1 MARGKSGQPPDQLR
15 TFFRMSPMKSFNALM
30 LSLGLIALPAA
41 IALGQEGEGLLEE
54 ITVTAQKR
62 QESVQDLP
70 ISVTAFSGDAMKALG
85 FTNSIQLAA
94 QTPGLQTAQI
104 FGEGNIPIVSIRG
117 VGLIDFSEH
126 NESPSAVY
134 VDEFYKANLSGLDFQ
149 LFDLERAEV
158 LRGPQG
164 TLFGRNATGGLVH
177 YITAKPSQDAD
188 GYADVTVGEYGKLI
202 AEGAIGGGL
211 SDTVAGRLSLIYSKQ
226 DGYNEND
233 FPGRK
238 PGNALDMWGVRGQL
252 AFDPNDDLSILAS
265 FQAGHNKNDGGS
277 QYHHLATAFDPA
289 TGLAIAQPDPPFVSA
304 DKRRTNTDIQPRLET
319 DFLSGL
325 LRVEYA
331 LNDDLELVSL
341 TGFESIEKTFNQ
353 DVDAA
358 PLEIFATYYEPE
370 GDEFTQELRLA
381 GDYETSRWVAGVY
394 YMDYQNKG
402 RQYADIGPFFTGAPV
417 YLLYQTVNWDM
428 HTKAWALFGQFEY
441 DFTERLTGVIGV
453 RYGSEDKNFEQ
464 SIVSG
469 FGDPSTELEF
479 TKANYG
485 DLTNFDKSNT
495 SYNAR
500 LNFQVNDDLLTY
512 AGTSRAYKAGTFN
525 MGFFPLADVNDI
537 PVDQEE
543 LTSYEVG
550 FKSEFADGL
559 ARLNGAVFYYQY
571 DDYQA
576 FLFDSISLSNFLF
589 NNDATVRGAELELQ
603 SSPGNWDLLL
613 GLSFLDTAVLDV
625 QDPLPGGAIRD
636 RDMVMSPKLSANAMV
651 RYNFDAFGGTAA
663 LQVDGTY
670 NDSQY
675 LETFNSPAFKEGSYV
690 MGNVRA
696 SWTSEDG
703 HWTTAVF
710 VENLTD
716 KEYRAY
722 AFDLTGL
729 LGLSQEVWS
738 RPRWAGITVGYRL

>member
-1 MARGKSGQPPDQLR
+1 
-15 TFFRMSPMKSFNALM
+15 MKSFNVLM
-30 LSLGLIALPAA
+30 LSLGLIVLPAA
-41 IALGQEGEGLLEE
+41 IALGQEREGLLEE

-94 QTPGLQTAQI
+94 QTPGLQTANV

-188 GYADVTVGEYGKLI
+188 GYVDVTAGEYGKLI

-211 SDTVAGRLSLIYSKQ
+211 SDTVAGRLSMIYSKH
-226 DGYNEND
+226 DGYIEND

-252 AFDPNDDLSILAS
+252 AFDPSDDLSILVS
-265 FQAGHNKNDGGS
+265 FQTGHNKNDGGS
-277 QYHHLATAFDPA
+277 QYHFLATAFDAA
-289 TGLAIAQPDPPFVSA
+289 TGLAVSQPDPPFVSA
-304 DKRRTNTDIQPRLET
+304 DKRRSNTDIQPELET
-319 DFLSGL
+319 DFMSGL

-331 LNDDLELVSL
+331 LNDNLELVSL
-341 TGFESIEKTFNQ
+341 TGIESIEKTFNQ
-353 DVDAA
+353 DVDSA
-358 PLEIFATYYEPE
+358 PLSLLATYYEPE
-370 GDEFTQELRLA
+370 GDEFTQEIRLA
-381 GDYETSRWVAGVY
+381 GDYETYRWVAGVY

-402 RQYADIGPFFTGAPV
+402 NQWANAGPDFTGAPDYV
-417 YLLYQTVNWDM
+417 RFSTVDWDM
-428 HTKAWALFGQFEY
+428 HTKAWAVFGQLEY
-441 DFTERLTGVIGV
+441 DFTDRLTGVLGA
-453 RYGSEDKNFEQ
+453 RYGSEDKDFEEN
-464 SIVSG
+464 IVSA
-469 FGDPSTELEF
+469 FGDVAF

-512 AGTSRAYKAGTFN
+512 AGTARAYKAGTFN
-525 MGFFPLADVNDI
+525 MGFIPLADVNDI

-543 LTSYEVG
+543 LTSYEIG
-550 FKSEFADGL
+550 FKSELADGL
-559 ARLNGAVFYYQY
+559 ARLNGAAFYYQY

-576 FLFDSISLSNFLF
+576 FLFDSVSLSNFLF
-589 NNDATVRGAELELQ
+589 NNDATVLGAELELQ

-613 GLSFLDTAVLDV
+613 GVSFLDTAVLDV

-675 LETFNSPAFKEGSYV
+675 LETFNSPAFKEGSYM
-690 MGNVRA
+690 MGNARA
-696 SWTSEDG
+696 SWTSGDG

-729 LGLSQEVWS
+729 AGLSQEVWS

>member
-1 MARGKSGQPPDQLR
+1 
-15 TFFRMSPMKSFNALM
+15 MKSFNVLM

-41 IALGQEGEGLLEE
+41 MALGQEREALLDEV
-54 ITVTAQKR
+54 TVTAQKR
-62 QESVQDLP
+62 EESVQDLP

-177 YITAKPSQDAD
+177 YITAKPSQTSD
-188 GYADVTVGEYGKLI
+188 GYVDVTAGEYGKFI

-211 SDTVAGRLSLIYSKQ
+211 TDTVAGRLSMIYSVH
-226 DGYNEND
+226 DGYVENA
-233 FPGRK
+233 FPDRK

-252 AFDPNDDLSILAS
+252 AFDPSDDLSILAS

-277 QYHHLATAFDPA
+277 QYHFLATAFDPT
-289 TGLAIAQPDPPFVSA
+289 TGLAVSQPDPPFVSA
-304 DKRRTNTDIQPRLET
+304 DKRTANTDIQPELET
-319 DFLSGL
+319 DFISGL
-325 LRVEYA
+325 LRIEYA
-331 LNDDLELVSL
+331 LNDNLELVSL

-353 DVDAA
+353 DVDSA
-358 PLEIFATYYEPE
+358 PLSLLATYYEPD
-370 GDEFTQELRLA
+370 GDEFTQEIRLA
-381 GDYETSRWVAGVY
+381 GDYETYRWVAGVY
-394 YMDYQNKG
+394 YMDYENKG
-402 RQYADIGPFFTGAPV
+402 NQWANAGPDFTGAPV
-417 YLLYQTVNWDM
+417 YVRFSTVDWDM
-428 HTKAWALFGQFEY
+428 HTKAWAVFGQLEY
-441 DFTERLTGVIGV
+441 DFTDRLTGVLGA
-453 RYGSEDKNFEQ
+453 RYGSEDKDFEEN
-464 SIVSG
+464 IVSA
-469 FGDPSTELEF
+469 FGDVAF

-512 AGTSRAYKAGTFN
+512 AGTARAYKAGTFN
-525 MGFFPLADVNDI
+525 MGFIPLADVNDI

-543 LTSYEVG
+543 LTSYEIG

-559 ARLNGAVFYYQY
+559 ARLNGAAFYYQY

-576 FLFDSISLSNFLF
+576 FLFDSESLSNFLF

-670 NDSQY
+670 NDAQY
-675 LETFNSPAFKEGSYV
+675 LETFNSPAFKEGSYM
-690 MGNVRA
+690 MGNARA
-696 SWTSEDG
+696 SWTSGDG

-716 KEYRAY
+716 KEYRGY

-729 LGLSQEVWS
+729 AGLSQEVWS